1 MHALKRVCLCVCHL
15 AHTITQYVRF
25 WGGRRSVRERERD
38 SYAST
43 WGEWAKI
50 RMMMRE
56 RFGWVKQCGEAEIF
70 ESVFAGR
77 WTDER
82 IYDLVA
88 DPLADFVYQSVGTV
102 WEFGNTILLLVSAH
116 NGILVQVHAAHS
128 VSEERGGV
136 VEDLVTASGTLHFTG
151 NTLAAAISG
160 DFHEGESSVDVVDA
174 VEDAGEETT
183 ILDGIVVGRAAGTS
197 PSFVLSTAEER

>member
-1 MHALKRVCLCVCHL
+1 
-15 AHTITQYVRF
+15 VRF